1 MTLDR
6 LRPVAD
12 RALGP
17 FVAVAERL
25 GLGPDGVSVVAFGC
39 AVAAGVVFAGGPSV
53 DYLLA
58 AALVFA
64 NGWLDLVDGALA
76 RATDTASAGGDFL
89 DHVLDRYADV
99 ALVAGAAAGVDAFAL
114 GLAAVTGVLLTSY
127 LGTQIQAVGL
137 GREYGGLLGRADR
150 LALVGAT
157 GGATGLY
164 PRAVGPFTLLGWALV
179 ALAVVGHLTALQ
191 RFVGAWRDL

>member
-1 MTLDR
+1 VTLDR
-6 LRPVAD
+6 LRPVAEQ
-12 RALGP
+12 ALDP
-17 FVAVAERL
+17 FVAAARRV
-25 GLGPDGVSVVAFGC
+25 GLSPDGVSVVAFCC
-39 AVAAGVVFAGGPSV
+39 AVAAGGVFALGPSPA
-53 DYLLA
+53 YLLA

-76 RATDTASAGGDFL
+76 RATDAASKGGDLL

-99 ALVAGAAAGVDAFAL
+99 ALLIGVAAGLDRFGL
-114 GLAAVTGVLLTSY
+114 GLLAVTGVLLTSY

-157 GGATGLY
+157 GAATAFY
-164 PRAVGPFTLLGWALV
+164 PHPFGPLTLLGWALV
-179 ALAVVGHLTALQ
+179 VLGVVGHLTALQ
-191 RFVGAWRDL
+191 RFAGAWRDL

>member
-6 LRPVAD
+6 LRPVAE
-12 RALGP
+12 RALDP
-17 FVAVAERL
+17 FVVAAERL
-25 GLGPDGVSVVAFGC
+25 GLSPDGVSAVAFGC
-39 AVAAGVVFAGGPSV
+39 AVAAGVVFALGPPTL
-53 DYLLA
+53 YLLA

-64 NGWLDLVDGALA
+64 NGWLDIVDGALA
-76 RATDTASAGGDFL
+76 RATGAASKGGDLL

-99 ALVAGAAAGVDAFAL
+99 ALLVGMAAGLDRYGL
-114 GLAAVTGVLLTSY
+114 GLLAVTGVLLTSY
-127 LGTQIQAVGL
+127 MGTQIQAVGL

-157 GGATGLY
+157 GAATALY

-179 ALAVVGHLTALQ
+179 VLGVVGHLTAVQ
-191 RFVGAWRDL
+191 RFAGAWRDL